1 MNAVL
6 IWVAWADIV
15 LCAIGRVLS
24 IAVPAAA
31 LLWVVMKC
39 HGR

>member
-1 MNAVL
+1 MSAVL
-6 IWVAWADIV
+6 VWVAWADIV

-24 IAVPAAA
+24 IAAPLA
-31 LLWVVMKC
+31 LMLWVVMIC

>member
-1 MNAVL
+1 MSAVL

-24 IAVPAAA
+24 IAAPLA
-31 LLWVVMKC
+31 LMLWVVMKC